1 MKVDY
6 IDCFYKE
13 GTSIK
18 GQNSSTTVSQT
29 CGSGFFIVA
38 SVRIKVQHHRPL
50 VVLGLHS
57 QCFTLGV
64 NVFITAHSTQHRTQ
78 ERERPYYT
86 DF

>member
-13 GTSIK
+13 GTSRK
-18 GQNSSTTVSQT
+18 GQNCSTTEPNMWLRVFH
-29 CGSGFFIVA
+29 SGFSPHQSPA
-38 SVRIKVQHHRPL
+38 SQASRGL
-50 VVLGLHS
+50 EGLGLHS

-78 ERERPYYT
+78 ERETT